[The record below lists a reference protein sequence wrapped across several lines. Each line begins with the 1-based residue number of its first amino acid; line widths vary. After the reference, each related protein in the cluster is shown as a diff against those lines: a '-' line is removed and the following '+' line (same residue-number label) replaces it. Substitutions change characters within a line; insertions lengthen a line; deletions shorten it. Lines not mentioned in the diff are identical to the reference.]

1 MPKRMSKLIV
11 AVALIAL
18 GWVLGQYIENIA
30 FFTYSYEISLIDVI
44 SLIVTAFMAWYVSRI
59 LEKNIQDKRTEKDL
73 ILSKIDEVDQAI
85 NSLILLNSSES
96 TVSYVKV
103 VHILTKSRKWS
114 VRFWNIIDQKYKGLS
129 NKEKDNYTS
138 MLNKMREANV
148 LCTYTPPTGVDEN
161 ILIVGGEITYS
172 NARKYEIDIKLESIR
187 DDLID
192 FVMKKIMFNDK
203 YGLTQA
209 VLDGRKT
216 MTRRAFYIPDK
227 LAMEYFIDTDKLVI
241 CETQYN
247 GDVIEWRD
255 NNDNVRMTF
264 RPKYEVGEVV
274 AIAQSYKDSGYDS
287 NSLDR
292 HPKDLSIRGLMNDS
306 AGWKNKM
313 FVKSYACK
321 HHIKIINVKVERLQD
336 ISDEDCIK
344 EGVYRL
350 DSANGSGGITYSFA
364 GASDKKHI
372 GLYDTP
378 REAFAAL
385 INKVS
390 GRGTWERNPFVRVY
404 EFKLFD

>member
-1 MPKRMSKLIV
+1 
-11 AVALIAL
+11 
-18 GWVLGQYIENIA
+18 
-30 FFTYSYEISLIDVI
+30 
-44 SLIVTAFMAWYVSRI
+44 
-59 LEKNIQDKRTEKDL
+59 
-73 ILSKIDEVDQAI
+73 
-85 NSLILLNSSES
+85 
-96 TVSYVKV
+96 
-103 VHILTKSRKWS
+103 
-114 VRFWNIIDQKYKGLS
+114 
-129 NKEKDNYTS
+129 
-138 MLNKMREANV
+138 
-148 LCTYTPPTGVDEN
+148 
-161 ILIVGGEITYS
+161 
-172 NARKYEIDIKLESIR
+172 
-187 DDLID
+187 
-192 FVMKKIMFNDK
+192 MKKIMFNDK

-209 VLDGRKT
+209 VLEGRKT

-227 LAMEYFIDTDKLVI
+227 LAMEYFIDADKLVI

-255 NNDNVRMTF
+255 NNDNVLMTF
-264 RPKYEVGEVV
+264 RPKYEVGEVA

-306 AGWKNKM
+306 AGWNNKM

-336 ISDEDCIK
+336 ISNEDCIK

-350 DSANGSGGITYSFA
+350 DSANGSGGIAYSFA
-364 GASDKKHI
+364 NASDKKHI

-390 GRGTWERNPFVRVY
+390 GKGTWERNPFVWVY